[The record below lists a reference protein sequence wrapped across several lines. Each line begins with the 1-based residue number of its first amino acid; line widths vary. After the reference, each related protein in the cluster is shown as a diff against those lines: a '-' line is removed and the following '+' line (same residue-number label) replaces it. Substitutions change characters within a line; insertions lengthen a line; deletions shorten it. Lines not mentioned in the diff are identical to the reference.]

1 MKLNRTLL
9 YDRLIALA
17 SNANTSKTETDL
29 YILMTVLSILK
40 ETTNTDLDVEMYG
53 AGISKI
59 HINGKTL
66 HVPNPDIP

>member
-9 YDRLIALA
+9 YDRLITLA
-17 SNANTSKTETDL
+17 SNVNTNKTETDL
-29 YILMTVLSILK
+29 YTLMTVLSILR
-40 ETTNTDLDVEMYG
+40 ETANADIDVEMYG
-53 AGISKI
+53 ASISRI

>member
-9 YDRLIALA
+9 YDRLITLA

-40 ETTNTDLDVEMYG
+40 ETANTDIEVEMYG
-53 AGISKI
+53 ASINKI

-66 HVPNPDIP
+66 HIPNPDIP